1 MKCKNIE
8 CQNETTGKNLYCSL
22 TCRNIYVNKYIRNY
36 DKVREF
42 YSKKKQSKE
51 TEYLKNPKLCLHCK
65 EIIPYDNKRNNYC
78 NHSCAASST
87 NPLRKGVK
95 HNMSKE
101 GLENIKKSNALL
113 HVNSSWLENVKKAN
127 SLRMKNNKI
136 ECLFCTQLT
145 KNKKFCCKECQNNFK
160 KDYIKNNND
169 LIYSSYKNQTN
180 FNFNLANYESEFDF
194 SLIEKH
200 GWYSPTNKNNNL
212 SGVSRDHMLSVREGF
227 ELGIDPK
234 LLSHPANCKLMI
246 HNENISKNKSSSITY
261 EELLERIKYFNEK
274 YNLVDSSGNRTQ

>member
-8 CQNETTGKNLYCSL
+8 CQNETAGKNLYCSL
-22 TCRNIYVNKYIRNY
+22 TCRNIYVNKYMRNY
-36 DKVREF
+36 EKVSEF
-42 YSKKKQSKE
+42 HQKNKQSKE
-51 TEYLKNPKLCLHCK
+51 IEYLKNPKLCLHCK

-78 NHSCAASST
+78 NQSCAASAT
-87 NPLRKGVK
+87 NPLRKGCK
-95 HNMSKE
+95 YTFNE
-101 GLENIKKSNALL
+101 Q
-113 HVNSSWLENVKKAN
+113 WLENVKKAN
-127 SLRMKNNKI
+127 SLRIKLEIRN
-136 ECLFCTQLT
+136 ECLVCKTLT
-145 KNKKFCCKECQNNFK
+145 KNKKYCSKECKSKYF
-160 KDYIKNNND
+160 ID
-169 LIYSSYKNQTN
+169 LYKEDTDKSFSLYKRLTN
-180 FNFNLANYESEFDF
+180 FNFNLADYESEFDF
-194 SLIEKH
+194 YLIEKH

-246 HNENISKNKSSSITY
+246 HNENISKNKCSSITY